1 MGFEDISFLLLKNSK
16 KSSQITLNE
25 FLKEYKEKE
34 MKYTKP
40 SYTKARA
47 KISPSLFIALNDNLI
62 ESFYE
67 DKETVEMYKNF
78 RVFAIDGST
87 LQLPN
92 VESLNLKK
100 DSKTKKMKQEL
111 RSIYGYCSN
120 NKGEYET
127 KARISILEDIE
138 NKIVHQ
144 GILGSF
150 FSSEKDMAFEHIE
163 YLADLKNKCNVDYN
177 DLIIFDRGYPSYAM
191 LFLLKIN
198 NIDYI
203 IRMPK
208 SRFKEVDN
216 FREGK
221 QKDTIISLEINKSQ
235 LYDMK
240 RKNNN
245 AKIAK
250 LLKNIKVGD
259 IVKLRAVKIKLKSG
273 ETEILI
279 TSLLD
284 KKEYKT
290 KMFKDFYFKR
300 WGIEEEYKTIKS
312 LLQIENFTGIT
323 QIAINQDFFATLFM
337 LNMVN
342 IMISATENE
351 KIKEYNQ
358 KKKRKYQYKINRN
371 FAIGSIKDEFIYLLV
386 TDGDIEA
393 FYEEILNTIST
404 NLTPIKPNRSFSRDK
419 PSRHKYPIC
428 QKSAI

>member
-191 LFLLKIN
+191 LFLLKSN

-259 IVKLRAVKIKLKSG
+259 IVKLRSVKIKLKSG

>member
-1 MGFEDISFLLLKNSK
+1 LKNSK